1 MNWTRKSSFAFVTV
15 TYILAIVALV
25 VTFEAFPDRPMLAM
39 LVGMLSATGV
49 TFAAS
54 LIGNGSVFDAYWSVI
69 PPVVFLLLLEQGGVG
84 WTPLNIS
91 LGVVLFAWGVRLTFN
106 WARGWTGFPHEDWRY
121 PKLYQESPLPTW
133 LTMLLAVEAAPTL
146 FIWLGSLPM
155 VAATSSET
163 VGLGWLGWLAL
174 TVGLAATLIELIAD
188 EQMWRFAQTKQPGDL
203 MDRGLWRYSRHPNYF
218 GELLLWLSVW
228 LFALA
233 ADPGSGWTGIGLAA
247 MIGLFVFI
255 SIPLLE
261 ARSLDRRP
269 GFDAYARRTSVLVP
283 WFPRQ
288 EG

>member
-1 MNWTRKSSFAFVTV
+1 
-15 TYILAIVALV
+15 
-25 VTFEAFPDRPMLAM
+25 
-39 LVGMLSATGV
+39 
-49 TFAAS
+49 
-54 LIGNGSVFDAYWSVI
+54 
-69 PPVVFLLLLEQGGVG
+69 
-84 WTPLNIS
+84 
-91 LGVVLFAWGVRLTFN
+91 
-106 WARGWTGFPHEDWRY
+106 
-121 PKLYQESPLPTW
+121 
-133 LTMLLAVEAAPTL
+133 
-146 FIWLGSLPM
+146 
-155 VAATSSET
+155 
-163 VGLGWLGWLAL
+163 
-174 TVGLAATLIELIAD
+174 
-188 EQMWRFAQTKQPGDL
+188 